1 MSADDH
7 ELSFLGAALLVATP
21 LVAWVV
27 GLILLTKALG
37 L

>member
-1 MSADDH
+1 MSIDDP
-7 ELSFLGAALLVATP
+7 ELSLLGVAILVAAP
-21 LVAWVV
+21 LLGWVV